1 MKATVGVLVVSGV
14 LVLSSPA
21 FGEEPKST
29 APAAESAGKAAP
41 RMIIVKDPVTGELR
55 APTAQEIE
63 ALRSASPT
71 PKLSVGGQP
80 TSVEKLL
87 SGRVRARL
95 GPEYMRFSVV
105 RKNPD
110 GTISTDCV
118 PGSKVDGALSAS
130 APAAKSA
137 AEEK

>member
-1 MKATVGVLVVSGV
+1 
-14 LVLSSPA
+14 
-21 FGEEPKST
+21 
-29 APAAESAGKAAP
+29 
-41 RMIIVKDPVTGELR
+41 MIIVKDPVTGELR

-110 GTISTDCV
+110 GTVSMDCV
-118 PGSKVDGALSAS
+118 PGSKLDGALNAS
-130 APAAKSA
+130 ARTAKSA